1 MMGTRPLYTIDID
14 LWRAYCEPMNLKK
27 VLSPKVVTVNISS
40 DTKEGVI
47 DELLA
52 MLDATGK
59 ITNLERA
66 KHSVMERERKM
77 STGMEHGIAIPHG
90 KTDAVDE
97 LIACIGVSKHPVD
110 FKALDNEPSRIFIM
124 TLSPVNRTGPHI
136 QFLAEVSQLLTR
148 PERRDLI
155 LAAQTDEDL
164 YKAFIA

>member
-1 MMGTRPLYTIDID
+1 MMGTCTLYTIDMP
-14 LWRAYCEPMNLKK
+14 LWRSYCEPMNLKK
-27 VLSPKVVTVNISS
+27 VLSPKVVSVNISS

-59 ITNLERA
+59 VRDLERA
-66 KHSVMERERKM
+66 KYAVMERERKM

-97 LIACIGVSKHPVD
+97 LIACIGVSKHDVD

-124 TLSPVNRTGPHI
+124 TLSPVDRTGPHI
-136 QFLAEVSQLLTR
+136 QFLAEVSHLLTS

-155 LAAQTDEDL
+155 LAAKTDEDL
-164 YKAFIA
+164 YKAFVA